1 MFLRLLYQS
10 LIRQKRRK
18 LLALTAVAMGMTVTT
33 AMIAVRLDIGDKMSN
48 ELRTLGANILVTP
61 SADSLDVQIG
71 GVNLKPASDG
81 AYIAEAD
88 LPKLNRIFWSNNIVG
103 YSPMLDATVRIAGS
117 HEPVPI
123 IGTYFAKGVELKD
136 STYVTGVKKTHPWWK
151 VEGEWPRDEQREI
164 LLGARLAK
172 KLQRTASRPGYI
184 YLQDRET
191 KISGILHTGDV
202 EEDAVIAPIAMAQE
216 LIGRPG
222 AVRRVFVSALTKPE
236 DDFARRDPRTMS
248 PEMLERWSCTPYANS
263 IAYQIGEALPNVKAE
278 QIRKIAQNEGVVLS
292 KISGLMSLVALAAVL
307 ASVLAVSAA
316 MAAGILERRREI
328 GLLKSLGA
336 ANFSVGSL
344 FAAEAA
350 LLGLA
355 GAAFGVVAGFWLAQ
369 KVSLSV
375 FQSNVAWQPALVP
388 LILLLGI
395 FVTFAG
401 SSASIRKAL
410 RVEPAMVLRGDV

>member
-1 MFLRLLYQS
+1 
-10 LIRQKRRK
+10 
-18 LLALTAVAMGMTVTT
+18 
-33 AMIAVRLDIGDKMSN
+33 
-48 ELRTLGANILVTP
+48 
-61 SADSLDVQIG
+61 
-71 GVNLKPASDG
+71 
-81 AYIAEAD
+81 
-88 LPKLNRIFWSNNIVG
+88 
-103 YSPMLDATVRIAGS
+103 
-117 HEPVPI
+117 
-123 IGTYFAKGVELKD
+123 
-136 STYVTGVKKTHPWWK
+136 VKKTHPWWK

-202 EEDAVIAPIAMAQE
+202 EEDAVIAPIAMVQE

-236 DDFARRDPRTMS
+236 DEFARRDPRTMS

-355 GAAFGVVAGFWLAQ
+355 GAGFGCGRGLLARAEGFALCLPVECRVATGAGAPHSTARHLRNVCR
-369 KVSLSV
+369 KLSV
-375 FQSNVAWQPALVP
+375 DPQSIECRAGYGPA
-388 LILLLGI
+388 G
-395 FVTFAG
+395 
-401 SSASIRKAL
+401 
-410 RVEPAMVLRGDV
+410 